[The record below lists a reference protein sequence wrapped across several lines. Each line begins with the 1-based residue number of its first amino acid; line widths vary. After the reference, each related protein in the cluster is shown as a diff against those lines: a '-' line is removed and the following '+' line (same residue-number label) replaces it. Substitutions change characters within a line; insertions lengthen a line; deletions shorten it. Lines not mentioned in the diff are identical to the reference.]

1 LLVPFSRQ
9 AQVYSER
16 IDSNRK
22 GRRWTRA
29 SNPGI
34 LALFMTL
41 KLALAALC
49 VIANAFF
56 VAAEFALVKVRVT
69 QLETLAKKG
78 EKRAAV
84 AMKVTG
90 KLDAYLSAT
99 QLGITLASLGLG
111 WLGEPTVAVLIAPVL
126 RFFGIESEPLV
137 SAVSLTTAFSTI
149 TILHIVVGE
158 LAPKSLAIQQAEW
171 VALRVATPMRA
182 FFYLTYPFLF
192 ILNEL
197 SNLTLRLF
205 RITPVQHAEGA
216 LSAEEIRLVVA
227 AGQLDPKKREL
238 MERAL
243 QGTDRP
249 VRSIMVP
256 RVDMEYISLLD
267 SPEQIIASLRV
278 NGYSR
283 VPLIEANDPD
293 KIVGYVYLKDIFVGD
308 GLPAGGIRALRRDI
322 LFVPENRTVGD
333 VLEDFKRTH
342 IPIAIVVDEY
352 GGTSGLVTMEDI
364 LEEIVGELQD
374 ELDVEAPPIVRRD
387 DGTII
392 VEGDVPIRE
401 LEALGIVV
409 DPIEGHEIV
418 AGHIISRLGR
428 LARPGDIVSLGSH
441 DATVEDVR
449 SRRITRVRLAPKPEE
464 LPKVPS
470 QAPGPV
476 DDAS

>member
-1 LLVPFSRQ
+1 
-9 AQVYSER
+9 
-16 IDSNRK
+16 
-22 GRRWTRA
+22 
-29 SNPGI
+29 
-34 LALFMTL
+34 MTL

-56 VAAEFALVKVRVT
+56 VAAEFALVKVRMT
-69 QLETLAKKG
+69 QLEAQVQKG
-78 EKRAAV
+78 EKRAEV
-84 AMKVTG
+84 ALQVTR

-111 WLGEPTVAVLIAPVL
+111 WLGEPTVAVLIDPVL
-126 RFFGIESEPLV
+126 RFAGIESEAIV
-137 SAVSLTTAFSTI
+137 HAISLTTAFSII

-158 LAPKSLAIQQAEW
+158 LAPKSLAIQRAEW
-171 VALRVATPMRA
+171 VALRVAGPMRA
-182 FFYLTYPFLF
+182 FYYITYPFLF
-192 ILNEL
+192 VLNEL
-197 SNLTLRLF
+197 SNLTLKAVGVPP
-205 RITPVQHAEGA
+205 IQHAEGA

-227 AGQLDPKKREL
+227 GGQLDPRKREL

-256 RVDMEYISLLD
+256 RVDMECISLLD
-267 SPEQIIASLRV
+267 TPDQIVASLRI
-278 NGYSR
+278 NGFSR

-293 KIVGYVYLKDIFVGD
+293 KVVGYVYLKDIFLGD
-308 GLPAGGIRALRRDI
+308 GLPAGGIGALRRDV

-374 ELDVEAPPIVRRD
+374 ELDVEVPPIIRRE

-392 VEGDVPIRE
+392 VEGDLPISE
-401 LEALGIVV
+401 LEALGIAV
-409 DPIEGHEIV
+409 DPIEGHDII
-418 AGHIISRLGR
+418 AGHIVSKLGR
-428 LARPGDIVSLGSH
+428 LARPGDIVELGSH

-449 SRRITRVRLAPKPEE
+449 SRRITRVRLAPRPAEQVGSKAIS
-464 LPKVPS
+464 LP
-470 QAPGPV
+470 PGPV
-476 DDAS
+476 DDVQ

>member
-1 LLVPFSRQ
+1 
-9 AQVYSER
+9 
-16 IDSNRK
+16 
-22 GRRWTRA
+22 
-29 SNPGI
+29 
-34 LALFMTL
+34 MTL

-56 VAAEFALVKVRVT
+56 VAAEFALVKVRMT
-69 QLETLAKKG
+69 QLEAQVQKG
-78 EKRAAV
+78 EKRAEV
-84 AMKVTG
+84 ALQITR

-111 WLGEPTVAVLIAPVL
+111 WLGEPTVAVLIDPVL
-126 RFFGIESEPLV
+126 RFAGIESEAIV
-137 SAVSLTTAFSTI
+137 HAISLTTAFSII

-158 LAPKSLAIQQAEW
+158 LAPKSLAIQRAEW
-171 VALRVATPMRA
+171 VALRVAGPMRA
-182 FFYLTYPFLF
+182 FYYITYPFLLV
-192 ILNEL
+192 LNEL
-197 SNLTLRLF
+197 SNLTLKAVGVAP
-205 RITPVQHAEGA
+205 IQHAEGA

-227 AGQLDPKKREL
+227 GGQLDPKKREL

-256 RVDMEYISLLD
+256 RVDMECISLLD
-267 SPEQIIASLRV
+267 TPDQIVASLRI
-278 NGYSR
+278 NGFSR

-293 KIVGYVYLKDIFVGD
+293 KVVGYVYLKDIFLGD
-308 GLPAGGIRALRRDI
+308 GLPAGGIGALRRDV

-374 ELDVEAPPIVRRD
+374 ELDVEVPPIIRRE

-392 VEGDVPIRE
+392 VEGDLPISE
-401 LEALGIVV
+401 LEALGIAV
-409 DPIEGHEIV
+409 DPIEGHDII
-418 AGHIISRLGR
+418 AGHIVSKLGR
-428 LARPGDIVSLGSH
+428 LARPGDIVELGSH

-449 SRRITRVRLAPKPEE
+449 SRRITRVRLAPRPEQVAGKALS
-464 LPKVPS
+464 LP
-470 QAPGPV
+470 PGPV
-476 DDAS
+476 DDIL

>member
-1 LLVPFSRQ
+1 
-9 AQVYSER
+9 
-16 IDSNRK
+16 
-22 GRRWTRA
+22 
-29 SNPGI
+29 
-34 LALFMTL
+34 MTL
-41 KLALAALC
+41 NLALAALC

-56 VAAEFALVKVRVT
+56 VAAEFALVKVRMT
-69 QLETLAKKG
+69 QLEAQVQKG
-78 EKRAAV
+78 EKRAEV
-84 AMKVTG
+84 ALQITR

-111 WLGEPTVAVLIAPVL
+111 WLGEPTVAVLIDPVL
-126 RFFGIESEPLV
+126 RFAGIESEAIV
-137 SAVSLTTAFSTI
+137 HAISLTTAFSII

-158 LAPKSLAIQQAEW
+158 LAPKSLAIQRAEW
-171 VALRVATPMRA
+171 VALRVAGPMRA
-182 FFYLTYPFLF
+182 FYYITYPFLF
-192 ILNEL
+192 VLNEL
-197 SNLTLRLF
+197 SNLTLKALGVAP
-205 RITPVQHAEGA
+205 IQNAEGA

-227 AGQLDPKKREL
+227 GGQLDPKKREL

-256 RVDMEYISLLD
+256 RVDMECISLLD
-267 SPEQIIASLRV
+267 TPDQIVASLRI
-278 NGYSR
+278 NGFSR

-293 KIVGYVYLKDIFVGD
+293 KVVGYVYLKDIFLGD
-308 GLPAGGIRALRRDI
+308 GLPAGGIGALRRDV

-374 ELDVEAPPIVRRD
+374 ELDVEVPPIIRRE

-392 VEGDVPIRE
+392 VEGDLPISE
-401 LEALGIVV
+401 LEALGITV
-409 DPIEGHEIV
+409 DPIEGHDII
-418 AGHIISRLGR
+418 AGHIVSKLGR
-428 LARPGDIVSLGSH
+428 LARPGDIVELGSH

-449 SRRITRVRLAPKPEE
+449 SRRITRVRLAPRPAEQVAGKALS
-464 LPKVPS
+464 LP
-470 QAPGPV
+470 PGPV
-476 DDAS
+476 DDAP